1 MTKSK
6 VGAEPKK
13 QRVRHAITKSEV
25 YLKKQ
30 TQKILIIQLVFM
42 KERLMK
48 FLMNY

>member
-6 VGAEPKK
+6 VGAE
-13 QRVRHAITKSEV
+13 
-25 YLKKQ
+25 LKKQ

-42 KERLMK
+42 KEWLMK